1 MKKTQ
6 TNQKLLLIKENN
18 DMSQESSELY
28 EKWNELKVLVESIEA
43 DIVKN
48 SKGNKSAGVRARKGL
63 RYLKTSAS
71 DIVKIS
77 LSQDK
82 Q

>member
-1 MKKTQ
+1 
-6 TNQKLLLIKENN
+6 
-18 DMSQESSELY
+18 MSQDNGELY
-28 EKWNELKVLVESIEA
+28 EKWNELKVLVESIET

-48 SKGNKSAGVRARKGL
+48 SRGNKSAGVRARKGL
-63 RYLKTSAS
+63 RYLKASAS
-71 DIVKIS
+71 DIVKLS